1 MPVNG
6 RAQSDHPVA
15 KVSVSSLQ
23 VPHLHRRP
31 HTLTRR
37 QTTNSKHPPPRPRQ
51 RQPHIQKMS
60 VTTTA
65 NARVLTTASYLA
77 DYDLHHSQPS
87 ESDSSPAPAPNS
99 QHQHPESPTST
110 SSVTPGNPE
119 GWEDR
124 WNRVPAYRPVQNQL
138 DEMRTTYTSGI
149 ERNFV
154 RVMFGGEFL
163 LSSFYSHP
171 PIFLCCRS
179 FARLLDFSGIETD
192 CASCQPGDVVF
203 EWWRCL

>member
-1 MPVNG
+1 
-6 RAQSDHPVA
+6 
-15 KVSVSSLQ
+15 
-23 VPHLHRRP
+23 
-31 HTLTRR
+31 
-37 QTTNSKHPPPRPRQ
+37 
-51 RQPHIQKMS
+51 MS
-60 VTTTA
+60 VTTTS

-99 QHQHPESPTST
+99 SQHPESPTST
-110 SSVTPGNPE
+110 SSGVTPGNPE

-138 DEMRTTYTSGI
+138 DEMRTTYTSEI

-179 FARLLDFSGIETD
+179 FARLLDFSRIETD

-203 EWWRCL
+203 EWWRCFRLTLTVQNRCVHDGFREPDLEGNGREVQ